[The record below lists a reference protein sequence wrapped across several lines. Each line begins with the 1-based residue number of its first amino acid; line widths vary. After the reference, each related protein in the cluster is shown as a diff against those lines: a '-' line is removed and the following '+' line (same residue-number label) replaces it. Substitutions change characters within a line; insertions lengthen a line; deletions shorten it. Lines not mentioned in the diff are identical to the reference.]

1 MAAPTI
7 PQRPVR
13 SQDIDIPSIPAR
25 PLRSMERSLSPNRDS
40 YARSPLNDPSFK
52 PSKYPIGVSSLNRT
66 ISRDV
71 PPRPPSVNLPTIG
84 QEGAEYAQFVQADT
98 ESDSESTTEQK
109 KTIAGDL
116 PLHAPKAS
124 LPVSAAKSRIQ
135 AVTRTDSNTAAA
147 AGIGKPSSERGDPN
161 DHGHTLSRSP
171 SSQQHS
177 RPSSIFKPDS
187 TDPDE
192 QGIPEIGMQIPLY
205 PNAGDVQAPTP
216 APSQPPP
223 STGIG
228 FFNKGD
234 APTKHHF
241 RTKSGRDVFTGPPGS
256 YGLRIAR
263 HDPLEKAWYEKHPV
277 AKAREARGE
286 YGPKIPMD
294 RKEYNLS
301 SAELNKII
309 HEDGLSSSGKI
320 QPMTAFSLQSQTK
333 HR

>member
-1 MAAPTI
+1 MAAPPAI
-7 PQRPVR
+7 PQRPMR
-13 SQDIDIPSIPAR
+13 SSNIDIPTIPAR
-25 PLRSMERSLSPNRDS
+25 PRRNMERSLSPNRDS
-40 YARSPLNDPSFK
+40 YARSPLNDPAFK
-52 PSKYPIGVSSLNRT
+52 PSKQPIGASNLGRT
-66 ISRDV
+66 ISKDL

-84 QEGAEYAQFVQADT
+84 QEGAEYAQFEQADT
-98 ESDSESTTEQK
+98 ESDSGSTTEQK
-109 KTIAGDL
+109 KSVAGDL

-124 LPVSAAKSRIQ
+124 LPISAAKSRIQ
-135 AVTRTDSNTAAA
+135 AVTRTDSNSAAA
-147 AGIGKPSSERGDPN
+147 AGIGKPSSERGGDAN
-161 DHGHTLSRSP
+161 DHGHALSRSA

-187 TDPDE
+187 TDPEE

-216 APSQPPP
+216 AQSMPPP
-223 STGIG
+223 ATGVG

-234 APTKHHF
+234 APPKHHF
-241 RTKSGRDVFTGPPGS
+241 RTKSGREVFTGPPGS

-263 HDPLEKAWYEKHPV
+263 TDPFEKAWYEKHPA
-277 AKAREARGE
+277 AKARQALGE

-309 HEDGLSSSGKI
+309 HEEGLSSNGK
-320 QPMTAFSLQSQTK
+320 MS
-333 HR
+333 